1 MNKDKLFFLTL
12 KLNWILAY
20 EKEYHDFLFH
30 LRSAKRIVAKTKSS
44 QIHSVKETDHFS
56 FMYTISS
63 MINVIHSILTDE
75 YSGPL

>member
-1 MNKDKLFFLTL
+1 
-12 KLNWILAY
+12 
-20 EKEYHDFLFH
+20 
-30 LRSAKRIVAKTKSS
+30 
-44 QIHSVKETDHFS
+44 VKETDHFS